1 LCWYFCNPPFGKT
14 AVIKNVARAHAN
26 QVEAFEKSEAPVLKS
41 VIALAHRQ
49 SDHTSPE
56 ADKCRLGRL
65 LP

>member
-41 VIALAHRQ
+41 VIALAHRK
-49 SDHTSPE
+49 SDHTNPE
-56 ADKCRLGRL
+56 ADKRR
-65 LP
+65 PDRRSP